1 MKYAGLLPAAAVAPG
16 AVLAVSAGAEKAATS
31 MQLTRRDFQSLL
43 DQQFSVVADDAKAR
57 VEHRLRLLALSDV
70 PHCRNPNLSF
80 TATFEV
86 VSGTGVEQSVW
97 QLSHPVL
104 GAHAVFLSPNDGE
117 GLLVEAV
124 FNRG

>member
-1 MKYAGLLPAAAVAPG
+1 MKCAGLLPAAAVAPS
-16 AVLAVSAGAEKAATS
+16 AVLAVSAGEGKAAMS

-43 DQQFSVVADDAKAR
+43 DQQFSVVTEGAQASAPR
-57 VEHRLRLLALSDV
+57 RLRLLALSDV
-70 PHCRNPNLSF
+70 PHCRDPNLSF

-86 VSGTGVEQSVW
+86 VGGTGVEQSMW
-97 QLSHPVL
+97 QLTHPEL

-117 GLLVEAV
+117 GRLVEAV